1 MGLPL
6 FSRDFSGSNI
16 LKKQKRPERSTYLNK
31 IFSLRSLLWMLPQS
45 TFTLNTA
52 KGLEMS
58 TEERHGYCVVN
69 Q

>member
-31 IFSLRSLLWMLPQS
+31 IFLLAEFVVDVTSIKVYPQHCQGS
-45 TFTLNTA
+45 GN
-52 KGLEMS
+52 E
-58 TEERHGYCVVN
+58 H
-69 Q
+69 